1 MLSLS
6 LFIQLTHARHVKTF
20 FISRKSK
27 QCSVSVLFK
36 ARGHRSPPL
45 FVCLLMSVRF
55 LFVIVSFIFNFK
67 MNLSYFREF
76 NVQYECCYKT
86 ACKV

>member
-6 LFIQLTHARHVKTF
+6 LFIYLSHAGHVKTF
-20 FISRKSK
+20 FISRKSN
-27 QCSVSVLFK
+27 QYSIRVLLK

-45 FVCLLMSVRF
+45 FVCLLMSVRY

-67 MNLSYFREF
+67 MNLSYFHEG
-76 NVQYECCYKT
+76 
-86 ACKV
+86 